1 MRVQSIKV
9 EFDNDEDMRDIVFQ
23 LWQDGYTGSVL
34 NMTTI
39 EVFADNKLDIECV
52 LDMLA
57 SKELAKRL

>member
-9 EFDNDEDMRDIVFQ
+9 EFDDDNDMRDIVFQ

>member
-52 LDMLA
+52 LDMIS